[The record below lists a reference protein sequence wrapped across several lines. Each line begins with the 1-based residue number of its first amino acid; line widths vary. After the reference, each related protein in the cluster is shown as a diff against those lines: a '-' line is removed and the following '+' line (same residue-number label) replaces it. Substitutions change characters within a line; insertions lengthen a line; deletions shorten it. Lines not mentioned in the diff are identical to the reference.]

1 MTSTTPAAGTGLATG
16 IDVDLADGR
25 FYADGPAA
33 REAYKWMRANQP
45 VFRDRNG
52 LAAATSHQAVLDAE
66 RNPELFSS
74 AGGIRPDQP
83 GMPYMIDMD
92 DPAHLLRRKLVNAGF
107 TRKRV
112 MDRLP
117 AIEALC
123 DTLID
128 AVCER
133 GECDFVRDIAA
144 PLPMAVIGD
153 MLGVLPE
160 ERDMLLEWSDDLVG
174 GLSSHVDE
182 LTVQK
187 LMDTFAA
194 YTAFTMDVIAKRRA
208 EPTDDLFSV
217 LVNSEV
223 EGQRMSDDEIV
234 FETLLILIGGD
245 ETTRHT
251 LSGGTEQ
258 LLRHRDQWDALV
270 ADERSREDR
279 GGHREKLP
287 AAIEEM
293 LRWISPVKNMCRV
306 LTADTEF
313 HGTELRKDEKIML
326 MFESANFD
334 ESVFGDPEQFR
345 IDRNPNNH
353 LAFGFGTHFCLGNQL
368 ARLELSKMTSRVLER
383 LPDLR
388 LAEGAEVPLRPAN
401 FVSGPEA
408 MPVVF
413 TPTQPVLA

>member
-1 MTSTTPAAGTGLATG
+1 MTQTLPTTKP
-16 IDVDLADGR
+16 DVDLADGR
-25 FYADGPAA
+25 FYSDGGA
-33 REAYKWMRANQP
+33 REAYRWMRANEP

-52 LAAATSHQAVLDAE
+52 QAAATTYQAVLDAE
-66 RNPELFSS
+66 RTPELFSN

-92 DPAHLLRRKLVNAGF
+92 DPAHLLRRKLVNSGF

-112 MDRLP
+112 MDKVP
-117 AIEALC
+117 SIVNLC

-153 MLGVLPE
+153 MLGVLPS
-160 ERDMLLEWSDDLVG
+160 EREMLLKWSDDLVC

-182 LTVQK
+182 TVIQN
-187 LMDTFAA
+187 LMETFAA
-194 YTAFTMDVIAKRRA
+194 YTAFTKEEITKRRA
-208 EPTDDLFSV
+208 DPSDDLFSI
-217 LVNSEV
+217 LVNAEV

-251 LSGGTEQ
+251 LSGGVEQ
-258 LLRHRDQWDALV
+258 LLRNHDQWETLVANPDALP
-270 ADERSREDR
+270 S
-279 GGHREKLP
+279 
-287 AAIEEM
+287 AIEEM
-293 LRWISPVKNMCRV
+293 LRWTSPVKNMCRT
-306 LTADTEF
+306 LTADTTF
-313 HGTELRKDEKIML
+313 HGTDLKEGEKIML

-334 ESVFGDPEQFR
+334 EAVFENPDEFR
-345 IDRNPNNH
+345 IDRNPNSH

-368 ARLELSKMTSRVLER
+368 ARLELKLMVERLLVR

-388 LAEGAEVPLRPAN
+388 LADGADVPLRPAN

-413 TPTQPVLA
+413 TPTARVGT

>member
-1 MTSTTPAAGTGLATG
+1 MTATTPAHAGL
-16 IDVDLADGR
+16 DVDLADGR
-25 FYADGPAA
+25 FYADGRAA

-52 LAAATSHQAVLDAE
+52 LAAATTYQAVLDAE

-74 AGGIRPDQP
+74 TGGIRPDQP

-117 AIEALC
+117 SIEQLC

-160 ERDMLLEWSDDLVG
+160 EREKLLEWSDNLVC

-182 LTVQK
+182 AAITM
-187 LMDTFAA
+187 LMETFAA
-194 YTAFTMDVIAKRRA
+194 YTAFTMEVIADRRA
-208 EPTDDLFSV
+208 NPRDDLFSV

-223 EGQRMSDDEIV
+223 DGQRMSDDEIV

-258 LLRHRDQWDALV
+258 VLRHQDQWQQLV
-270 ADERSREDR
+270 ADVEL
-279 GGHREKLP
+279 LP
-287 AAIEEM
+287 GAIEEM
-293 LRWISPVKNMCRV
+293 LRWTSPVKNMCRT
-306 LTADTEF
+306 LTADAEF
-313 HGTELRKDEKIML
+313 HGTSLKAGEKIML

-334 ESVFGDPEQFR
+334 ETAFDNPDEFD
-345 IDRNPNNH
+345 IHRNPNSH

-368 ARLELSKMTSRVLER
+368 ARLELKIMLTKVLER

-388 LAEGAEVPLRPAN
+388 LADDSMLPLRPAN
-401 FVSGPEA
+401 FVSGLES

-413 TPTQPVLA
+413 TPTAKAL

>member
-1 MTSTTPAAGTGLATG
+1 MTSTLSGL
-16 IDVDLADGR
+16 DVDLADGN
-25 FYADGPAA
+25 FYADRNA

-52 LAAATSHQAVLDAE
+52 LAAATTYQALLDAE

-74 AGGIRPDQP
+74 TGGIRPDQP

-92 DPAHLLRRKLVNAGF
+92 DPAHILRRKLVNSGF

-112 MDRLP
+112 MDKVP
-117 AIEALC
+117 AIENLC
-123 DTLID
+123 DALID

-144 PLPMAVIGD
+144 PLPMAVIED

-160 ERDMLLEWSDDLVG
+160 ERDKLLQWSDDLVC
-174 GLSSHVDE
+174 GLSSTVDE
-182 LTVQK
+182 LTIQK

-194 YTAFTMDVIAKRRA
+194 YTAFTMEVIADRRA
-208 EPTDDLFSV
+208 NPTDDLFSV
-217 LVNSEV
+217 LVNAEV

-258 LLRHRDQWDALV
+258 LLRHRDQWEALV
-270 ADERSREDR
+270 AQPDL
-279 GGHREKLP
+279 LP
-287 AAIEEM
+287 GAIEEM
-293 LRWISPVKNMCRV
+293 LRWTSPVKNMCRT

-313 HGTELRKDEKIML
+313 HGTSLKAGEKIML

-334 ESVFGDPEQFR
+334 ESVFGDPENFR
-345 IDRNPNNH
+345 IDRNPNSH

-368 ARLELSKMTSRVLER
+368 ARLELKIMLTKVLSR

-388 LAEGAEVPLRPAN
+388 LADDTALPLRPAN
-401 FVSGPEA
+401 FVSGLES
-408 MPVVF
+408 MPAVF
-413 TPTQPVLA
+413 TPTARVL

>member
-1 MTSTTPAAGTGLATG
+1 MTSTLSGL
-16 IDVDLADGR
+16 DVDLADGN
-25 FYADGPAA
+25 FYADRNA

-52 LAAATSHQAVLDAE
+52 LAAATTYQALLDAE

-74 AGGIRPDQP
+74 TGGIRPDQP

-92 DPAHLLRRKLVNAGF
+92 DPAHILRRKLVNSGF

-112 MDRLP
+112 MDKVP
-117 AIEALC
+117 AIENLC
-123 DTLID
+123 DALID

-153 MLGVLPE
+153 MLGVLPQ
-160 ERDMLLEWSDDLVG
+160 ERDKLLQWSDDLVC
-174 GLSSHVDE
+174 GLSSTVDE
-182 LTVQK
+182 LTIQK

-194 YTAFTMDVIAKRRA
+194 YTAFTMEVIADRRA
-208 EPTDDLFSV
+208 NPTDDLFSV
-217 LVNSEV
+217 LVNAEV

-258 LLRHRDQWDALV
+258 LLRHRDQWEALV
-270 ADERSREDR
+270 AQPDL
-279 GGHREKLP
+279 LP
-287 AAIEEM
+287 GAIEEM
-293 LRWISPVKNMCRV
+293 LRWTSPVKNMCRT

-313 HGTELRKDEKIML
+313 HGTSLKAGEKIML

-334 ESVFGDPEQFR
+334 ESVFGDPENFR
-345 IDRNPNNH
+345 IDRNPNSH

-368 ARLELSKMTSRVLER
+368 ARLELKIMLTKVLSR

-388 LAEGAEVPLRPAN
+388 LADDTALPLRPAN
-401 FVSGPEA
+401 FVSGLES

-413 TPTQPVLA
+413 TPTARVL

>member
-1 MTSTTPAAGTGLATG
+1 MTSTIPDTIVNIDLTDGT
-16 IDVDLADGR
+16 
-25 FYADGPAA
+25 FYADGRQA
-33 REAYKWMRANQP
+33 REAYRWMRANQP

-52 LAAATSHQAVLDAE
+52 LAAASTYQAIIDAE

-74 AGGIRPDQP
+74 TGGIRPDQP

-112 MDRLP
+112 REKEP
-117 AIEALC
+117 SIARLC

-160 ERDMLLEWSDDLVG
+160 DRGMLLKWSDDLVT
-174 GLSSHVDE
+174 GLSSHLDPTAAEFQAV
-182 LTVQK
+182 
-187 LMDTFAA
+187 MDAFAA
-194 YTAFTMDVIAKRRA
+194 YTEFTMGIITKRRT
-208 EPTDDLFSV
+208 EPTDDLFSI
-217 LVNSEV
+217 LVNAEV

-258 LLRHRDQWDALV
+258 LLRNRDQWEQLV
-270 ADERSREDR
+270 ADPSL
-279 GGHREKLP
+279 LP
-287 AAIEEM
+287 GAIEEM
-293 LRWISPVKNMCRV
+293 LRWTSPVKNMCRT

-313 HGTELRKDEKIML
+313 HGTALREGEKMML
-326 MFESANFD
+326 LFESANFD
-334 ESVFGDPEQFR
+334 ESEFDNPEQFNIR
-345 IDRNPNNH
+345 RDPNSH

-368 ARLELSKMTSRVLER
+368 ARLELSLMTGRVLQR

-388 LAEGAEVPLRPAN
+388 LAADDGLPLRPAN
-401 FVSGPEA
+401 FVSGLES
-408 MPVVF
+408 MLVVF
-413 TPTQPVLA
+413 TPTEPVGN

>member
-1 MTSTTPAAGTGLATG
+1 MTQTLPSTKP
-16 IDVDLADGR
+16 DVDLADGR
-25 FYADGPAA
+25 FYSDGGA
-33 REAYKWMRANQP
+33 REAYRWMRANEP

-52 LAAATSHQAVLDAE
+52 QAAAATYQAVLDAE

-112 MDRLP
+112 MDKVPSIIR
-117 AIEALC
+117 LC

-160 ERDMLLEWSDDLVG
+160 ERDMLLRWSDDLVC
-174 GLSSHVDE
+174 GLSSHVDQ
-182 LTVQK
+182 TVIQK
-187 LMDTFAA
+187 LMETFAA
-194 YTAFTMDVIAKRRA
+194 YTEFTRNEVIKRRA
-208 EPTDDLFSV
+208 NPTDDLFSI
-217 LVNSEV
+217 LVNAEV
-223 EGQRMSDDEIV
+223 EGQQMSDDEIV

-251 LSGGTEQ
+251 LSGGVEQ
-258 LLRHRDQWDALV
+258 LLRHHDQWDTLV
-270 ADERSREDR
+270 ANQDA
-279 GGHREKLP
+279 LP
-287 AAIEEM
+287 GAIEEM
-293 LRWISPVKNMCRV
+293 LRWTSPVKNMCRT
-306 LTADTEF
+306 LTADTTF
-313 HGTELRKDEKIML
+313 HGTELRSGEKIML

-334 ESVFGDPEQFR
+334 EAVFGDPEAFR
-345 IDRNPNNH
+345 IDRNPNSH

-368 ARLELSKMTSRVLER
+368 ARLELKLMVGRLLQR
-383 LPDLR
+383 LPNLR
-388 LAEGAEVPLRPAN
+388 LADGADVPLRPAN

-413 TPTQPVLA
+413 TPTAPVLT

>member
-1 MTSTTPAAGTGLATG
+1 MTSTVSGL
-16 IDVDLADGR
+16 DVDAIDLADGN
-25 FYADGPAA
+25 FYADRKA
-33 REAYKWMRANQP
+33 RDAYRWMRANRP

-52 LAAATSHQAVLDAE
+52 LAAATTHRAVLDAE

-74 AGGIRPDQP
+74 TGGIRPDKP

-92 DPAHLLRRKLVNAGF
+92 DPAHILRRKLVNSGF

-112 MDRLP
+112 MDK
-117 AIEALC
+117 AESIERLC
-123 DTLID
+123 DALID

-133 GECDFVRDIAA
+133 GHCDFVRDIAA

-160 ERDMLLEWSDDLVG
+160 QRDRLLRWSDDLVC
-174 GLSSHVDE
+174 GLSSTVDE
-182 LTVQK
+182 LTAQK

-194 YTAFTMDVIAKRRA
+194 YTAFTIEVIADRRA
-208 EPTDDLFSV
+208 NPTDDLFSV
-217 LVNSEV
+217 LVNAEV
-223 EGQRMSDDEIV
+223 EGQRLSDDEIV

-251 LSGGTEQ
+251 LSGGVEQ
-258 LLRHRDQWDALV
+258 VLRHREQW
-270 ADERSREDR
+270 ERLAANER
-279 GGHREKLP
+279 LP
-287 AAIEEM
+287 AGEGSGPSLLPEAIEEM
-293 LRWISPVKNMCRV
+293 LRWTSPVKNMCRT

-313 HGTELRKDEKIML
+313 HGASLKAGEKIML

-334 ESVFGDPEQFR
+334 EAVFDNPECFS
-345 IDRNPNNH
+345 IDRSPNNH

-368 ARLELSKMTSRVLER
+368 ARLELKIMLTKLLARM
-383 LPDLR
+383 PDLR
-388 LAEGAEVPLRPAN
+388 LVDDTALPLRPAN
-401 FVSGPEA
+401 FVSGLQA

-413 TPTQPVLA
+413 TPSARVLI

>member
-1 MTSTTPAAGTGLATG
+1 MTQTLSTTKP
-16 IDVDLADGR
+16 DVDLADGN

-33 REAYKWMRANQP
+33 REAYRWMRANQP

-52 LAAATSHQAVLDAE
+52 LAAATTHAAVLDAE

-74 AGGIRPDQP
+74 TGGIRPDQP

-92 DPAHLLRRKLVNAGF
+92 DPAHVLRRKLVNSGF

-112 MDRLP
+112 MDKVP
-117 AIEALC
+117 SIERLC

-153 MLGVLPE
+153 MLGVLPQ
-160 ERDMLLEWSDDLVG
+160 ERDMLLQWSDDLVC

-217 LVNSEV
+217 LVHAEV
-223 EGQRMSDDEIV
+223 EGSRMADDEIV
-234 FETLLILIGGD
+234 METLLILIGGD

-258 LLRHRDQWDALV
+258 LLRHRDQWESLR
-270 ADERSREDR
+270 ADE
-279 GGHREKLP
+279 EKLP
-287 AAIEEM
+287 GAIEET
-293 LRWISPVKNMCRV
+293 LRWTSPVKNMCRT

-313 HGTELRKDEKIML
+313 HGTELKQGEKLML
-326 MFESANFD
+326 MFEAANFD
-334 ESVFGDPEQFR
+334 EEVFGDPENFR
-345 IDRNPNNH
+345 IDRNPNSH

-368 ARLELSKMTSRVLER
+368 ARLELRLMLTKVLQR

-388 LAEGAEVPLRPAN
+388 LADGAEVPLRAAN

-413 TPTQPVLA
+413 TPTARVL

>member
-1 MTSTTPAAGTGLATG
+1 MIP
-16 IDVDLADGR
+16 DVDLADGH
-25 FYADGPAA
+25 FYADGGA
-33 REAYKWMRANQP
+33 REAYRWMRANQP

-52 LAAATSHQAVLDAE
+52 LVAATTYQAVIDAE
-66 RNPELFSS
+66 RNPEIFSS
-74 AGGIRPDQP
+74 TGGIRPDQP

-112 MDRLP
+112 HDRRP
-117 AIEALC
+117 SIAKLC

-160 ERDMLLEWSDDLVG
+160 ERGVLLKWSDDLVT
-174 GLSSHVDE
+174 GLSSHIDPASTTFQAV
-182 LTVQK
+182 
-187 LMDTFAA
+187 MDAFAA
-194 YTAFTMDVIAKRRA
+194 YTEFTMEIIAKRRA
-208 EPTDDLFSV
+208 QPTDDLFSI
-217 LVNSEV
+217 LVNAEV

-258 LLRHRDQWDALV
+258 LLRHRDQWEQLV
-270 ADERSREDR
+270 ADPDLVP
-279 GGHREKLP
+279 G
-287 AAIEEM
+287 AIEEM
-293 LRWISPVKNMCRV
+293 LRWTSPVKNMCRT
-306 LTADTEF
+306 LMADTEF
-313 HGTELRKDEKIML
+313 HGTQLRQGEKIML

-334 ESVFGDPEQFR
+334 ESVFGDPDNFR
-345 IDRNPNNH
+345 IDRNPNSH

-368 ARLELSKMTSRVLER
+368 ARLELSMMARRVLER

-388 LAEGAEVPLRPAN
+388 LASDDALPLRPAN
-401 FVSGPEA
+401 FVSGPES

-413 TPTQPVLA
+413 TPSAPMGN

>member
-1 MTSTTPAAGTGLATG
+1 MTGILAGTKP
-16 IDVDLADGR
+16 DVDLTNGN
-25 FYADGPAA
+25 FYADRGAHEVY
-33 REAYKWMRANQP
+33 RWMRANEP

-52 LAAATSHQAVLDAE
+52 LAAAATYQAVIEAE
-66 RNPELFSS
+66 RDPETFSNT
-74 AGGIRPDQP
+74 GGIRPDQP

-92 DPAHLLRRKLVNAGF
+92 DPSHLLRRKLVNAGF

-112 MDRLP
+112 MDKL
-117 AIEALC
+117 ASIDVLC
-123 DTLID
+123 DSLID
-128 AVCER
+128 AVCEQ

-153 MLGVLPE
+153 MLGVLPA
-160 ERDMLLEWSDDLVG
+160 ERATLLKWSDDLVC
-174 GLSSHVDE
+174 GLNSAADE
-182 LTVQK
+182 ETLQAV
-187 LMDTFAA
+187 MDAFAGYSA
-194 YTAFTMDVIAKRRA
+194 YAIETIAKRRT
-208 EPTDDLFSV
+208 EPTDDLFSI

-223 EGQRMSDDEIV
+223 EGQRMDDQEIIM
-234 FETLLILIGGD
+234 ETLLILIGGD

-258 LLRHRDQWDALV
+258 LLRHQDQWDRLIADDGLV
-270 ADERSREDR
+270 A
-279 GGHREKLP
+279 G
-287 AAIEEM
+287 AIEEM
-293 LRWISPVKNMCRV
+293 LRWTSPVKNMAR
-306 LTADTEF
+306 TALRDVEF
-313 HGTELRKDEKIML
+313 HGTQLREGEKMLL

-334 ESVFGDPEQFR
+334 EAVFGDPENFR
-345 IDRNPNNH
+345 IDRNPNSH

-368 ARLELSKMTSRVLER
+368 ARLELSTMLRKLLQR

-413 TPTQPVLA
+413 TPTKRVLA

>member
-1 MTSTTPAAGTGLATG
+1 MTSTLSGL
-16 IDVDLADGR
+16 DVDLADGN
-25 FYADGPAA
+25 FYADRNA

-45 VFRDRNG
+45 VFRDCNG
-52 LAAATSHQAVLDAE
+52 LAAATTYQALLDAE

-74 AGGIRPDQP
+74 TGGIRPDQP

-92 DPAHLLRRKLVNAGF
+92 DPAHILRRKLVNSGF

-112 MDRLP
+112 MDKVP
-117 AIEALC
+117 AIEKLC
-123 DTLID
+123 DALID

-153 MLGVLPE
+153 MLGVLPQ
-160 ERDMLLEWSDDLVG
+160 ERDKLLQWSDDLVC
-174 GLSSHVDE
+174 GLSSTVDE
-182 LTVQK
+182 LTIQK

-194 YTAFTMDVIAKRRA
+194 YTAFTMEVIADRRA
-208 EPTDDLFSV
+208 NPTDDLFSV
-217 LVNSEV
+217 LVNAEV

-258 LLRHRDQWDALV
+258 LLRHRDQWEALV
-270 ADERSREDR
+270 AQPDL
-279 GGHREKLP
+279 LP
-287 AAIEEM
+287 GAIEEM
-293 LRWISPVKNMCRV
+293 LRWTSPVKNMCRT

-313 HGTELRKDEKIML
+313 HGTSLKSGEKIML

-334 ESVFGDPEQFR
+334 ESVFGDPENFR
-345 IDRNPNNH
+345 IDRNPNSH

-368 ARLELSKMTSRVLER
+368 ARLELKIMLTKVLSR

-388 LAEGAEVPLRPAN
+388 LADDTALPLRPAN
-401 FVSGPEA
+401 FVSGLES

-413 TPTQPVLA
+413 TPTARVL